1 MQINVVL
8 GHLLSGLMLSFC
20 LGGHLLLNLVILL
33 IYFLAFSNPGER
45 TTQWYPDKKKRVYCV
60 IKHSHV
66 SGNSFRFLKI

>member
-20 LGGHLLLNLVILL
+20 WGGHLLLNLVILL

-45 TTQWYPDKKKRVYCV
+45 TTQWYPDKKKGFIMSSNIVT
-60 IKHSHV
+60 
-66 SGNSFRFLKI
+66 FLGTVLGF